1 MRNLGK
7 GVTYHEKFAELQY
20 VRPDMEKIFARVSGD
35 IAVLKEAKNYEEF
48 RNAYMDYVEADTEL
62 ETSKTVAHIR
72 NTINLLDEFYEA
84 EMVYFNSQMPKI

>member
-1 MRNLGK
+1 MK
-7 GVTYHEKFAELQY
+7 KFAELQY

-62 ETSKTVAHIR
+62 EMNSMRRRWYILTARCR
-72 NTINLLDEFYEA
+72 NTK
-84 EMVYFNSQMPKI
+84 S

>member
-1 MRNLGK
+1 MK
-7 GVTYHEKFAELQY
+7 KFAELQY

-84 EMVYFNSQMPKI
+84 EDDISTARCRRLRNPEKRWAR

>member
-1 MRNLGK
+1 MK
-7 GVTYHEKFAELQY
+7 KFAELQY
-20 VRPDMEKIFARVSGD
+20 VPSGHGKKIFARVSGD

-84 EMVYFNSQMPKI
+84 EMVYFNSQMPKLKS